1 MNLSAITGYLETYGG
16 IVIFIIVLLEYMN
29 MPGFPAGVILPAAG
43 ICAANGGISFLGVV
57 TISTVAGLLGSWI
70 LYFIGLYSGQVF
82 LKLYLRKFPK
92 HEITI
97 NRAMDLIN
105 RKGCIGLFISK
116 MIPMIRTLISIP
128 AGILKMSFI
137 KYSITSVLGITIWNS
152 VHIALGY
159 FFGEPV
165 IDFFVRGLA
174 L

>member
-1 MNLSAITGYLETYGG
+1 MNLSTITGYLETYGG
-16 IVIFIIVLLEYMN
+16 IAIFIIVLLEYMN

-97 NRAMDLIN
+97 NRAMDQLIE
-105 RKGCIGLFISK
+105 R
-116 MIPMIRTLISIP
+116 
-128 AGILKMSFI
+128 A
-137 KYSITSVLGITIWNS
+137 V
-152 VHIALGY
+152 
-159 FFGEPV
+159 
-165 IDFFVRGLA
+165 
-174 L
+174 